1 MRRTRR
7 LTFTV
12 LTSHQCENPAYT
24 LFGSWLDK
32 QRRRRRKRSAGNQ
45 KDRNRPHLYL
55 FLSFPFVFCNLFLW
69 SFKEASSSVIA
80 RILCLKAK
88 AILSEDYQAVNHCL
102 ILVKWAPE
110 KWGSD
115 TDMYVPARLW
125 FGKLEIMLETAGVCM
140 ICRCALTGPL

>member
-1 MRRTRR
+1 MKT
-7 LTFTV
+7 
-12 LTSHQCENPAYT
+12 E
-24 LFGSWLDK
+24 GG
-32 QRRRRRKRSAGNQ
+32 AGNQ

-110 KWGSD
+110 NEAV
-115 TDMYVPARLW
+115 TLICMYLRV
-125 FGKLEIMLETAGVCM
+125 FGLES
-140 ICRCALTGPL
+140 